1 LVKERIVDSNGGK
14 KVLIIG
20 GGFGGMAA
28 ARELDKLGVEA
39 VLADRNG
46 HHLFQPL
53 LYQVATA
60 GLAAPSV
67 AAPLR
72 QALRDCGRIQVV
84 QAEVEDVD
92 GPGCRAKFVGG
103 EWTQW
108 AAIIVASGS
117 ECGYFGRDEWAKHAP
132 GLKTLEDAMD
142 IRGRV
147 LSAFEKAEVT
157 PAGSERDALM
167 TFAIV
172 GGGPTG
178 VELAGSLSE
187 IARHALRGEFRAI
200 DPSKARIVLI
210 EGGAGPLSVMGERLS
225 ARATSD
231 LESMGVEVICKA
243 RVVGI
248 DEDGLSYDKDG
259 VQARLPAKVVL
270 WAAGVKASPLAARAA
285 GATAS
290 AVDRGGRAVARQD
303 LSLDGAPRVF
313 VIGDAASVQ
322 SAGKPVPGLAPAA
335 KQMGA
340 LAAKN
345 VAALLAGG
353 ATTPFEYADHGSLAT
368 IGRHRA
374 VVDLGWVQFSGY
386 GAWVFWLLA
395 HIFFLIGWR
404 NRLIVMS
411 DWAWAYWTK
420 QRWSR
425 VWTGQKK
432 AKPAPA
438 ASDPKPAV

>member
-1 LVKERIVDSNGGK
+1 MDSDGGR
-14 KVLIIG
+14 KVLIVG

-39 VLADRNG
+39 VLVDKNA

-60 GLAAPSV
+60 GLSAPSV

-72 QALRDCGRIQVV
+72 HALRGCSRVQVA
-84 QAEVEDVD
+84 QYEVEDID
-92 GPGCRAKFVGG
+92 GPNRRVKFVGG
-103 EWTQW
+103 DWQQW

-132 GLKTLEDAMD
+132 GLKTLEDAME

-147 LSAFEKAEVT
+147 LGAFEEAEKLD
-157 PAGSERDALM
+157 AGAERDEWM

-187 IARHALRGEFRAI
+187 IARHALKGEFRSI

-210 EGGAGPLSVMGERLS
+210 EGGEGPLSVMGKELS
-225 ARATSD
+225 DRATKD
-231 LESMGVEVICKA
+231 LAGMGVEVVPKA

-248 DEDGLSYDKDG
+248 DEGGLDYDKDG
-259 VQARLPAKVVL
+259 QRVRLAAKVVL
-270 WAAGVKASPLAARAA
+270 WAAGVKASPLGAMAAKGSKAQ
-285 GATAS
+285 
-290 AVDRGGRAVARQD
+290 VDRGGRVGVLQD
-303 LSLDGAPRVF
+303 LSIEGASGVF
-313 VIGDAASVQ
+313 VIGDAANVQ
-322 SAGKPVPGLAPAA
+322 SGGKPVPGLAPAA

-340 LAAKN
+340 RAARN
-345 VAALLAGG
+345 VALMLSGK
-353 ATTPFEYADHGSLAT
+353 ATQDFVYADHGSLAT

-374 VVDLGWVQFSGY
+374 VVDLGWAKFSGY
-386 GAWVFWLLA
+386 GAWVFWLMA

-404 NRLIVMS
+404 NRLVVMS

-425 VWTGQKK
+425 VWTPKK
-432 AKPAPA
+432 AQSKPV
-438 ASDPKPAV
+438 AVAESQTA